1 MEQQQNKLLLRGV
14 WVMWAGFE
22 GNDDCSKK
30 RWYVRPLYKSMWEL
44 EAANSQGRM
53 ST

>member
-1 MEQQQNKLLLRGV
+1 MAWSSNKTSCHCVETTIV

-30 RWYVRPLYKSMWEL
+30 RWYVRPLYKV
-44 EAANSQGRM
+44 EAKTRAGC
-53 ST
+53 